1 MNITRENIGNVNAV
15 IKILIEKPDY
25 EKTVEE
31 TLKDYRQKS
40 AIPGFRPGKAP
51 MGLIRKR
58 FGKAVLAEEINKM
71 LSQNLTRYLM
81 EEKLQVLGEPLPS
94 AEHQKPVNW
103 DTDENYEF
111 AFDVALAP
119 KVEVNVDENDK
130 LDYYTIKVSD
140 EMIDQQVEMIV
151 SQMGESVEAEEVEE
165 EALVKGDFVELD
177 DQGQEKEEGIRAEG
191 VMLSVKMIKDE
202 TIKKDFL
209 GKKKEDVI
217 TFDPVKAYQD
227 RHEVGHLLKISHE
240 QADDLNSSF
249 NFTIREITRF
259 IKAELTEELFKKIYG
274 EDTEVKTE
282 EDLRNKLR
290 EEIAASLKQSS
301 DRRFATDVRD
311 MLVEKLNPELPEEFL
326 KRWLKE
332 SNEEVTDEQIEK
344 DFGSFMTD
352 LRWQLIKDAV
362 RKENDLKVEE
372 DEAFDLAKKLAQ
384 AQYSQ
389 YGIYDAPEEQLESFA
404 KMILEKP
411 EEKER
416 LYNKL
421 FEDKSVEVIK
431 EKITV
436 ENKEVTREEFEELA
450 KQ

>member
-1 MNITRENIGNVNAV
+1 MNITTENFGNVNAV
-15 IKILIEKPDY
+15 IKVLIEKSDY

-81 EEKLQVLGEPLPS
+81 EEKMQVLGEPLS
-94 AEHQKPVNW
+94 STEHQKPIDW
-103 DTDENYEF
+103 DTDENFEF

-119 KVEVNVDENDK
+119 KVEVTLDENDK
-130 LDYYTIKVSD
+130 VNYYTIKVSD

-151 SQMGESVEAEEVEE
+151 SQLGQSTEAEEVKEDT
-165 EALVKGDFVELD
+165 LVRGDFVELD
-177 DQGQEKEEGIRAEG
+177 EQSQEKEDGIRAEG
-191 VMLSVKMIKDE
+191 VLLSVDLVKDE
-202 TIKKDFL
+202 DIKKQFI
-209 GKKKEDVI
+209 GNKKEDVI

-249 NFTIREITRF
+249 NFIVKEITRF
-259 IKAELTEELFKKIYG
+259 NKAELNEELYKKIYG

-282 EDLRNKLR
+282 EDLRNKIR
-290 EEIAASLKQSS
+290 EEIAVNLKQAS

-311 MLVEKLNPELPEEFL
+311 TLVDKLNPELPEEFL
-326 KRWLKE
+326 KRWLRE
-332 SNEEVTDEQIEK
+332 SNQDVTDDQIEK
-344 DFGSFMTD
+344 DFGGFMTD
-352 LRWQLIKDAV
+352 LRWQLIKDTV
-362 RKENDLKVEE
+362 RKENDLKV
-372 DEAFDLAKKLAQ
+372 DHAEAFELARQLAR

-389 YGIYDAPEEQLESFA
+389 YGIYDAPDEQLESFA

-421 FEDKSVEVIK
+421 YEDKTVEIVK

-436 ENKEVTREEFEELA
+436 ENKEVTREEFETLG
-450 KQ
+450 